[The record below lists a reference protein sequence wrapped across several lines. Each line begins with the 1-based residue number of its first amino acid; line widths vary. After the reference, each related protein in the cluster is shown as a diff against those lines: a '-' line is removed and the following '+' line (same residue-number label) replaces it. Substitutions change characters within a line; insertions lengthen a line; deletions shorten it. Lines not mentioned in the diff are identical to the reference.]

1 MDSLRMNS
9 KRGEGNGIGL
19 EMTTGT
25 APLNTRWVVFTVKN
39 NIMKIIFTT
48 VDERFRVIADGP
60 NLIHTNVCTE
70 HEKRNCREC
79 EKNFPDKSGE
89 QWDLTFDCINA
100 ENLLL
105 LCNKRN
111 YSLTIWMK
119 RGTWDY
125 AEDDRNNPWV
135 DFELLSRLE
144 DDGIVDVQLPE
155 DEDLHW
161 VQLALDTDAW
171 IVTNDKLRK
180 EKDRYPDRYDWNDVK
195 DRLVEFVLSPNIAPK
210 AIEQELVIP
219 QSKLPIANSNPYVPE
234 EGDSELTKA
243 KKEILRLQSKNNRY
257 EKAIRSLTTRSRTA
271 EGGLTPQEKEFKDLI
286 CSVWSELVSKD
297 VWTECSILYL
307 QLAHRVLD
315 CDDHPRNT
323 FGEEW
328 KNEFRS
334 VLGYHHSAK
343 TSRILEDQM
352 NIVIKETGRTPKFN
366 PIRTRVKFLN

>member
-1 MDSLRMNS
+1 
-9 KRGEGNGIGL
+9 
-19 EMTTGT
+19 MTTGT
-25 APLNTRWVVFTVKN
+25 APLNTRWVVLTVKN
-39 NIMKIIFTT
+39 NIMKIIFTP
-48 VDERFRVIADGP
+48 VDGRFRVVADGP
-60 NLIHTNVCTE
+60 NLIHTNVCKE

-79 EKNFPDKSGE
+79 EKNFPDRRKGDL
-89 QWDLTFDCINA
+89 WDLTFDCINA
-100 ENLLL
+100 EKLLL

-111 YSLTIWMK
+111 YALTIWMK

-125 AEDDRNNPWV
+125 AEDDRDNPWV

-144 DDGIVDVQLPE
+144 DDGIIDVQLPA

-171 IVTNDKLRK
+171 IVTNDKLRT
-180 EKDRYPDRYDWNDVK
+180 EKDRYPDDFDWKDIN
-195 DRLVEFVLSPNIAPK
+195 DRLVEFVLSPNSAPK

-219 QSKLPIANSNPYVPE
+219 QSKLPIANENPYVPRS
-234 EGDSELTKA
+234 GDSELTRV
-243 KKEILRLQSKNNRY
+243 KKHNLRLQSTTIRY
-257 EKAIRSLTTRSRTA
+257 AKEIRSLRTRLRIA
-271 EGGLTPQEKEFKDLI
+271 EGGLTPQEEEFKDLI
-286 CSVWSELVSKD
+286 CSVWLELVSKD
-297 VWTECSILYL
+297 AWTECSTLYL

-315 CDDHPRNT
+315 CHDHPKKT

-334 VLGYHHSAK
+334 ALGYPHSAK
-343 TSRILEDQM
+343 TSRILEEQM

>member
-1 MDSLRMNS
+1 MVARRSSTTTCKEQYGGGCMKNQLIYMRLCISMNQ
-9 KRGEGNGIGL
+9 
-19 EMTTGT
+19 
-25 APLNTRWVVFTVKN
+25 
-39 NIMKIIFTT
+39 
-48 VDERFRVIADGP
+48 RFRVVADGP
-60 NLIHTNVCTE
+60 NLIHANVCTE

-105 LCNKRN
+105 LCNNRN

-119 RGTWDY
+119 RGTWNY
-125 AEDDRNNPWV
+125 AHTTRNNPWV

-144 DDGIVDVQLPE
+144 SEGIIDVQLPE

-180 EKDRYPDRYDWNDVK
+180 QKDMYPEKYDWDDVK

-219 QSKLPIANSNPYVPE
+219 QSILPIANSNPYVLE
-234 EGDSELTKA
+234 EGDSELTKV
-243 KKEILRLQSKNNRY
+243 KKENLRLQSKLIRY
-257 EKAIRSLTTRSRTA
+257 EKRIRSLTTNARTSG
-271 EGGLTPQEKEFKDLI
+271 GGLTPQEEEFKDLI
-286 CSVWSELVSKD
+286 CSVWLELVSKD
-297 VWTECSILYL
+297 VWTECSKLYL

-315 CDDHPRNT
+315 CDDHPKNT

-334 VLGYHHSAK
+334 VLGYSHTAK
-343 TSRILEDQM
+343 TSTILEDQM

-366 PIRTRVKFLN
+366 TNRTRVKFLD

>member
-1 MDSLRMNS
+1 LVGKRRFATTCRQQYGDECMKNQIIHLRLCTSM
-9 KRGEGNGIGL
+9 GQ
-19 EMTTGT
+19 
-25 APLNTRWVVFTVKN
+25 
-39 NIMKIIFTT
+39 
-48 VDERFRVIADGP
+48 RFRVVADGP
-60 NLIHTNVCTE
+60 NLIHSNVCGE

-89 QWDLTFDCINA
+89 EWDLTFDCINA
-100 ENLLL
+100 ENLAQ

-111 YSLTIWMK
+111 YALTIWMK

-125 AEDDRNNPWV
+125 AEGDRNNPWV

-144 DDGIVDVQLPE
+144 KDGIVDVQLPE

-180 EKDRYPDRYDWNDVK
+180 EKEKHPDTYDWNDVN

-210 AIEQELVIP
+210 AIEQKLVIP
-219 QSKLPIANSNPYVPE
+219 QSILPIVNSNPHVPE
-234 EGDSELTKA
+234 EGDSELTKC
-243 KKEILRLQSKNNRY
+243 KKENLRLQSKLIRY
-257 EKAIRSLTTRSRTA
+257 EKEIRSLATKARTA
-271 EGGLTPQEKEFKDLI
+271 GGGLTPQEDKFKDLI
-286 CSVWSELVSKD
+286 CSVWLELVSKD
-297 VWTECSILYL
+297 VWIECSILYL

-315 CDDHPRNT
+315 CNDHPKNT

-328 KNEFRS
+328 KNKFRS
-334 VLGYHHSAK
+334 VLGYSHTAK
-343 TSRILEDQM
+343 TSTILEDQM

-366 PIRTRVKFLN
+366 TTRTRVKFLD